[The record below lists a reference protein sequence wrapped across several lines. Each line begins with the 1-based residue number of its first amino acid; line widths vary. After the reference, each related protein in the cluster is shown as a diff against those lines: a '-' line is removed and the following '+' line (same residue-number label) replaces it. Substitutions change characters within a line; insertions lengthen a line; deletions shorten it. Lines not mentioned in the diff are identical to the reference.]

1 MWWAYFSSDGEHKCG
16 GFLDSKL
23 EMNAKHV
30 WRISAGIIALSGQN
44 YKSLSL
50 SLWLRPTQDI
60 RAANWKLRSVWEG
73 KGVGVCQCKVWF
85 KWLKSYIHM
94 NLGFKIK
101 NYAIKAFQIIIFD
114 KIYFYYQS
122 KKFTS
127 NID

>member
-50 SLWLRPTQDI
+50 SLVASNTRYKSGELEVKI
-60 RAANWKLRSVWEG
+60 RMGGEG
-73 KGVGVCQCKVWF
+73 CGG
-85 KWLKSYIHM
+85 LPM
-94 NLGFKIK
+94 
-101 NYAIKAFQIIIFD
+101 
-114 KIYFYYQS
+114 QS
-122 KKFTS
+122 LVQVT
-127 NID
+127 